1 MTAAV
6 LSDARGPLPGDAP
19 IRGLTVSAILHV
31 GIVVLTLITW
41 PRSLEIPEPPV
52 ELPVELLPVSDE
64 TNIIPMEKLEDIRPP
79 EPEPATEPE
88 PEPRVA
94 VAEPEPE
101 ITPEPVEEAPPPLP
115 DTQAA
120 PEEDITTPTP
130 DEAPEED
137 VTPRAKP
144 RPPAPPAEERDAR
157 SEEDIIAGLTDLE
170 DEDRPRDRAPEE
182 RTAPADRTTQGVGAQ
197 TGLTVSEIDSFK
209 QQIAPCWNVPAGS
222 RNPEELV
229 VTLRVRLNRDGS
241 LAAMPEYDDIARVS
255 SSGPAYRAAAEA
267 ARRAVIQCAPYSLP
281 ADRYDSWQE
290 IVLDFDPSR
299 MAGR

>member
-1 MTAAV
+1 M
-6 LSDARGPLPGDAP
+6 SDNVGPLPDDAP
-19 IRGLTVSAILHV
+19 YRGLTVSAILHA
-31 GIVVLTLITW
+31 GIIVLTLITW
-41 PRSLEIPEPPV
+41 PRFMEIPEPPV

-94 VAEPEPE
+94 VAEPQPEPE
-101 ITPEPVEEAPPPLP
+101 PAPIEEVPPPP
-115 DTQAA
+115 TPNTEPA
-120 PEEDITTPTP
+120 PEEDLTTPTP
-130 DEAPEED
+130 EEAPVEE
-137 VTPRAKP
+137 VTPREKP
-144 RPPAPPAEERDAR
+144 RPPAPPAEEPDRR
-157 SEEDIIAGLTDLE
+157 SEDDIIAGLTDLE

-241 LAAMPEYDDIARVS
+241 LAGMPEYDDIARVS
-255 SSGPAYRAAAEA
+255 GSGPAYRAAAES
-267 ARRAVIQCAPYSLP
+267 ARRAVIQCAPYTLP
-281 ADRYDSWQE
+281 ADRYESWQE
-290 IVLDFDPSR
+290 IILDFDPSR